1 METELSVRDALTKEY
16 VGVNE
21 SDTVLDAVRVM
32 RAERSGCALVLR
44 GAAPVGIVTEWDVL
58 DLVAEEGDSGET
70 TVDEVMSTP
79 VQTIGADRSLTD
91 AADLM
96 TRENFRNLVV
106 EDADELLG
114 VLTQRDVIAVAG
126 SFQPTTMASAPG
138 EAMPAASSPG
148 TDEEMLPN
156 GGDEYTTQ
164 SVCEACG
171 SLAESLFESN
181 GQLLCADC
189 RTV

>member
-1 METELSVRDALTKEY
+1 MEPELSVRDALTKEY

-21 SDTVLDAVRVM
+21 SDTVLDVVRLM
-32 RAERSGCALVLR
+32 RTERSGCALVLR
-44 GAAPVGIVTEWDVL
+44 GAEPVGIVTEWDVL
-58 DLVAEEGDSGET
+58 DLVAEEGDPSET
-70 TVDEVMSTP
+70 TVGKVMSAP
-79 VQTIGADRSLTD
+79 VQSIDADRSLTD

-96 TRENFRNLVV
+96 TRENFRNLVA
-106 EDADELLG
+106 EDGDELLG

-126 SFQPTTMASAPG
+126 SFQPTTMASDPG
-138 EAMPAASSPG
+138 QAIPTPTTSG
-148 TDEEMLPN
+148 TDEEMVPN

-171 SLAESLFESN
+171 SLAESLWESN

>member
-1 METELSVRDALTKEY
+1 MESELSVRDALTKEY

-21 SDTVLDAVRVM
+21 SDTVLSVVRLL
-32 RAERSGCALVLR
+32 RRERSSCALVLR
-44 GAAPVGIVTEWDVL
+44 GAEPVGIVTEWDVL
-58 DLVAEEGDSGET
+58 DLVAEEGDPAET

-79 VQTIGADRSLTD
+79 VETIGADRSLTG
-91 AADLM
+91 AADVM
-96 TRENFRNLVV
+96 TRQKFRNLVV
-106 EDADELLG
+106 EDEDGLLG

-126 SFQPTTMASAPG
+126 SFQPTTMASPG
-138 EAMPAASSPG
+138 QAVSTTSSAG
-148 TDEEMLPN
+148 ADEERVPSS
-156 GGDEYTTQ
+156 DEYTTQ
-164 SVCEACG
+164 GVCEACG

>member
-21 SDTVLDAVRVM
+21 SDTLLDVVRLM
-32 RAERSGCALVLR
+32 RRERSGCALVLR
-44 GAAPVGIVTEWDVL
+44 GSEAVGIVTEWDVL
-58 DLVAEEGDSGET
+58 DLVAEEGDAGET
-70 TVDEVMSTP
+70 TVGEVMSTP

-91 AADLM
+91 AADVM

-106 EDADELLG
+106 EDDSGLLG

-126 SFQPTTMASAPG
+126 SFQPTTMT
-138 EAMPAASSPG
+138 SSPG
-148 TDEEMLPN
+148 QGVSAASTPSADEGMIPN